1 MCCMLESPSQFDCS
15 SVNDVKTMWLLESV
29 FPSTGLTNAS
39 GLAVAALSLS
49 SSLCLSLTF
58 ACSHNKISL
67 CTMHMLYGYSS

>member
-1 MCCMLESPSQFDCS
+1 
-15 SVNDVKTMWLLESV
+15 MWLLESP
-29 FPSTGLTNAS
+29 FPTTGFTNAS

-58 ACSHNKISL
+58 ACSHRKEIISL

>member
-1 MCCMLESPSQFDCS
+1 
-15 SVNDVKTMWLLESV
+15 MWLLESV

-58 ACSHNKISL
+58 VCSHNKINL